1 MRKERSH
8 KALLPNRPLLASES
22 RHDFDAVFNGFEKEL
37 MPQGIIERMYVT
49 AATCIVW
56 DIVRLRSCRVALVNS
71 AFRDA
76 LQEVLE
82 QVLGRL
88 RRYHSRRKEELED
101 EEMVGGAET
110 SDEQVRDT
118 ELIEGEDES
127 DAEVGEGKDET
138 DDETDDETEE
148 EEDPDD
154 YNYDPEHLA
163 TGWFTDPEVKG
174 IVSKILRQFQLD
186 ESAIEA
192 EAIKRCFADLRVLDE
207 MLCTLEA
214 RFDKTLRC
222 LAEYRESLARQLRE
236 SADRII
242 EGRKNI
248 LALENPVAKPNWV
261 LRGE

>member
-1 MRKERSH
+1 
-8 KALLPNRPLLASES
+8 
-22 RHDFDAVFNGFEKEL
+22 
-37 MPQGIIERMYVT
+37 
-49 AATCIVW
+49 
-56 DIVRLRSCRVALVNS
+56 
-71 AFRDA
+71 
-76 LQEVLE
+76 
-82 QVLGRL
+82 LG
-88 RRYHSRRKEELED
+88 RYHSSGNDEFED
-101 EEMVGGAET
+101 EETVET
-110 SDEQVRDT
+110 SDEQGDQAERDT
-118 ELIEGEDES
+118 ELSERETKT
-127 DAEVGEGKDET
+127 DAEEREEQEET
-138 DDETDDETEE
+138 DDEIE

-154 YNYDPEHLA
+154 YNYDPEYLA

-214 RFDKTLRC
+214 RLNKTLRC

-236 SADRII
+236 GADRII

-248 LALENPVAKPNWV
+248 LTLENPVAKPNWV